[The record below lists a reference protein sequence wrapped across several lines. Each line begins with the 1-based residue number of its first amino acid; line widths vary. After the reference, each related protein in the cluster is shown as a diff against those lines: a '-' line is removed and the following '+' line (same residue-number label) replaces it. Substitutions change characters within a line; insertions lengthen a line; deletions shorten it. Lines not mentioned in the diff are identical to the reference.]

1 MVKRSVLAVGAAAF
15 VGVLALAG
23 CSSGGG
29 GDSSADALL
38 VYSPQGEGP
47 RGEYIAT
54 HAKDDL
60 GLDVSFVSGG
70 GGELT
75 ERLLAERNNAQ
86 ADVVLGLGE
95 AQLNQVES
103 AGVLAGYS
111 PAWKDLVPDA
121 FDSGTDAFTL
131 FSQTPIVMAYNPA
144 VLDEE
149 QAPRAWAEL
158 AEERFANKFVF
169 PSVTSQTGQAAVAGI
184 LWPYTDR
191 ESGEVSDEGWTLLTE
206 ILDNAVPVPSGQKFG
221 WGQVVS
227 GEQPIVVN
235 WLGGIETGA
244 QDNGLD
250 LRVIDAEGGSPF
262 VSTGIGLVAGSDRD
276 AAAKRFI
283 DWFGSAE
290 VQADFVKETG
300 SDTPVNP
307 QALAQLPDAEAALA
321 EIGKQDIDWGVVAP
335 LMSSWLERI
344 QLDILG
350 R

>member
-1 MVKRSVLAVGAAAF
+1 MVKRSVLAVGAAALA
-15 VGVLALAG
+15 GVLALAG

-29 GDSSADALL
+29 GESSADSIL

-47 RGEYIAT
+47 RGEYIAS
-54 HAKDDL
+54 HAKDAL

-75 ERLLAERNNAQ
+75 ERLLAEKNNAQ

-95 AQLNQVES
+95 AQLNQIGA
-103 AGVLAGYS
+103 AGVLADYS
-111 PAWKDLVPDA
+111 PVWRDLVPGE
-121 FDSGTDAFTL
+121 FDSGTGAFTL

-144 VLDEE
+144 ALDAA
-149 QAPRAWAEL
+149 QAPRKWEDL
-158 AEERFANKFVF
+158 ADERFANKFVF

-184 LWPYTDR
+184 LWPHTDR
-191 ESGEVSDEGWTLLTE
+191 ESGEVTDAGWDLLTR
-206 ILDNAVPVPSGQKFG
+206 ILRNAVPVASGQKFD
-221 WGQVVS
+221 WNRVTS
-227 GEQPIVVN
+227 GEQPVVVN

-244 QDNGLD
+244 KDNGLD
-250 LRVIDAEGGSPF
+250 LRVVDAEGGSPF
-262 VSTGIGLVAGSDRD
+262 VSTGIGLVAGSDRAD
-276 AAAKRFI
+276 AAKRFI

-290 VQADFVKETG
+290 VQADFVKTTG

-307 QALAQLPDAEAALA
+307 QALAQLPEAEAALA

-335 LMSSWLERI
+335 RMSSWLERI

-350 R
+350 G